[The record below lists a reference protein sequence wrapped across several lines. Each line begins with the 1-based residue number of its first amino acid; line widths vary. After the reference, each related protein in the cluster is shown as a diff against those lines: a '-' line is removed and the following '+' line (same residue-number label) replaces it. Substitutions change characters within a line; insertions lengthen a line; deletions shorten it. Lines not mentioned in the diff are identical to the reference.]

1 MAVQSIYRKGIIEII
16 EAIKHKFRPYFDPIR
31 YEVTEHSVIVPAAIL
46 VRDFCINPTSMI
58 NEHFQQALMAFIR
71 QLNVR
76 KDKEDR
82 VPNKYFDH
90 YRGWV
95 HILWQ
100 PLQLQSG
107 KCQFN
112 VMNHS
117 GVNKSD
123 KAFIKSLVFK
133 TVQNILNKNKVALV
147 ALYFYRAWDTT
158 SNKVV
163 PTDFY

>member
-71 QLNVR
+71 QLDVR

-90 YRGWV
+90 DRGWV

-100 PLQLQSG
+100 PLQTSVRQVSIQ
-107 KCQFN
+107 CN
-112 VMNHS
+112 E
-117 GVNKSD
+117 
-123 KAFIKSLVFK
+123 SL
-133 TVQNILNKNKVALV
+133 
-147 ALYFYRAWDTT
+147 R
-158 SNKVV
+158 SE
-163 PTDFY
+163 